1 MTILLINAVVYHD
14 VLLNKMV
21 WILFKL
27 MSIINVMR
35 VIYILTKKKKKNGYP
50 CHLKLLIVTYDYPR
64 KCVIINRVT
73 LFIAILIRM
82 LFPSMRYIVKFD
94 VRLLLNSPY
103 DVIMFLYIVI

>member
-1 MTILLINAVVYHD
+1 MDIIQVD
-14 VLLNKMV
+14 VNYKCDA
-21 WILFKL
+21 
-27 MSIINVMR
+27 SD
-35 VIYILTKKKKKNGYP
+35 IYIDKKKNGYP

-73 LFIAILIRM
+73 LFIAILIRR
-82 LFPSMRYIVKFD
+82 LFPSMRYIVTFD